1 MKTKAIKNLKEKVEA
16 VLKDY
21 PQSRDS
27 DVWLTLKI
35 WSLYYPTLIS
45 RGGFLMNFRDHIA
58 ETLGKRALVKP
69 DNFGFAEWELYKS
82 QTQVWKNM
90 LDEFDNTLLKGGY
103 VAQVEEKIVPVAMVE
118 LKNIM
123 DLPREDNVK
132 RIRAK
137 FQNEEKKY
145 LPTTLEVARQRKI
158 SEEEWRAWSKNQDKL
173 L

>member
-1 MKTKAIKNLKEKVEA
+1 MKNKAIKNLKEKVED

-45 RGGFLMNFRDHIA
+45 RGGFLMNFRNHIA
-58 ETLGKRALVKP
+58 ETLGKRAMVKP

-82 QTQVWKNM
+82 QTQVWKNI

-103 VAQVEEKIVPVAMVE
+103 VILDKESKIVPVAMVE

-137 FQNEEKKY
+137 FQNEKKMY
-145 LPTTLEVARQRKI
+145 LPTSLEVAKQRKI
-158 SEEEWRAWSKNQDKL
+158 SDEEWRAWSKSN
-173 L
+173 

>member
-1 MKTKAIKNLKEKVEA
+1 MKKTAIKNLKEKVEA

-21 PQSRDS
+21 PKSRDS

-45 RGGFLMNFRDHIA
+45 RGGFLMNFRNHIA
-58 ETLGKRALVKP
+58 ETLGKRAMVKP
-69 DNFGFAEWELYKS
+69 YNFGFAEWELYTS

-103 VAQVEEKIVPVAMVE
+103 VAQVDEKIVPVAMVE

-123 DLPREDNVK
+123 ELPREDNVK

-137 FQNEEKKY
+137 FQNEKKMY
-145 LPTTLEVARQRKI
+145 LPTSLEVARQRKI
-158 SEEEWRAWSKNQDKL
+158 SEEEWRAWSYS
-173 L
+173 